1 MERRLDKR
9 NGSVPIHWEE
19 PQISVHDR
27 SRRHLPSGRRGT
39 QSTCVQAVAAT
50 DRNRWCDPKRDRT
63 THGSRG
69 SEKVADV
76 HPVDVTKDPLDTWKE
91 GSGRS
96 RRAEGRN
103 VQRIKDKMVHRQ
115 TASRG
120 GRKGKWSRF
129 DALLLVAEERENKR
143 KVDEMTTRYD
153 TVPKTQAK
161 PSPIISVHESNH
173 ERMKIAAKN
182 ERKQDVRDGTTGH
195 ENASMHKTTEETKHK
210 QKIVAAEK
218 KLGANHPDV
227 GKAIL
232 ELGMYYNAA
241 GDMVHAH
248 RCFQRSWQ
256 ILSQHGPGSQ
266 SMEDKSTGPVGAIL
280 GAQHGNQVYPAAVS
294 KEELDASPTPS
305 SPCCV
310 ELSSSDLV
318 HSVSQLVI

>member
-1 MERRLDKR
+1 
-9 NGSVPIHWEE
+9 
-19 PQISVHDR
+19 
-27 SRRHLPSGRRGT
+27 
-39 QSTCVQAVAAT
+39 
-50 DRNRWCDPKRDRT
+50 
-63 THGSRG
+63 
-69 SEKVADV
+69 
-76 HPVDVTKDPLDTWKE
+76 
-91 GSGRS
+91 
-96 RRAEGRN
+96 
-103 VQRIKDKMVHRQ
+103 MVHRQ

-143 KVDEMTTRYD
+143 KVDEMNTRYD
-153 TVPKTQAK
+153 TLPKTQAK
-161 PSPIISVHESNH
+161 VSPTIPVHESHH
-173 ERMKIAAKN
+173 ERIKIAAKN
-182 ERKQDVRDGTTGH
+182 ERKKDGRDGTTGQDH
-195 ENASMHKTTEETKHK
+195 ASVHKTTEEIKHK

-218 KLGANHPDV
+218 RLGANHPDV

-232 ELGMYYNAA
+232 ELGMYYNAT

-256 ILSQHGPGSQ
+256 ILSQRGTESQ
-266 SMEDKSTGPVGAIL
+266 SMKDETTSPVGAIL

-294 KEELDASPTPS
+294 KEELDASSTPS